1 MWEQAEFEKHWRN
14 EFPDGEAPVMDL
26 RSVEDIEAELEKCKA
41 NLKVLQLALSEEKF
55 KVIYLQ
61 TTISQKKTCDFETR
75 CSKADS
81 KKESPCD
88 VESKVRDIL
97 RGSKTGKP
105 IPVPPRKKPDIPREH
120 SAARDM
126 SRCVAE
132 QRINEQDSDHEFED
146 VELNENFLRK
156 NILNPK
162 GNVKVRESPLLN
174 RRVRLSRELDSED
187 GLALRGSHGSGRSTP
202 DGYLS
207 SDHDDDS
214 SAGRA
219 DLTITNSCHPSF
231 LSTFKEALFR
241 RNVSCHCLSLRLS
254 NVVTCQSIETFWEC
268 VSQDLSYLKM
278 KKNVLKINLISG
290 HPRCRRVCFFIETD
304 LEKCSI
310 TSSMDPLQ

>member
-1 MWEQAEFEKHWRN
+1 MNPSGLSRNETYSRTFPQPALTMWEQAEFEKHWRN
-14 EFPDGEAPVMDL
+14 EFPDSEAPVMNL

-41 NLKVLQLALSEEKF
+41 NLKGLQLAISEEKF

-61 TTISQKKTCDFETR
+61 TTISQKKTCDFERR
-75 CSKADS
+75 CNNS

-88 VESKVRDIL
+88 LESKGGDEPFVRDIL
-97 RGSKTGKP
+97 RGTKTGKP

-162 GNVKVRESPLLN
+162 GKVRESPLLN
-174 RRVRLSRELDSED
+174 RRVCLSRELDSDD

-219 DLTITNSCHPSF
+219 DLTTPNSYRTSF
-231 LSTFKEALFR
+231 LSPLKKSSSEGMSATTVYHLGYQIGNYAY
-241 RNVSCHCLSLRLS
+241 
-254 NVVTCQSIETFWEC
+254 VVTCRSIETFWEC
-268 VSQDLSYLKM
+268 VSQDLP
-278 KKNVLKINLISG
+278 KNVLKINLI
-290 HPRCRRVCFFIETD
+290 
-304 LEKCSI
+304 
-310 TSSMDPLQ
+310 